1 MLDSDDPGL
10 ASRSLERHVLGGV
23 RYALL
28 RVDRRLRPE
37 DVQLDTS
44 LIDDLGLD
52 SIKLVGLSVALEDAF
67 DISDFPM
74 QDWSDEEAQ
83 RTGGRFT
90 VASLVTACLR
100 CVQARGGT

>member
-1 MLDSDDPGL
+1 MLDSEDPGL
-10 ASRSLERHVLGGV
+10 ASRSLERRILGGV
-23 RYALL
+23 RHALL

-37 DVQLDTS
+37 DIQLDTS

-52 SIKLVGLSVALEDAF
+52 SIKLVGLSIALEESF
-67 DISDFPM
+67 DISEFPM

-83 RTGGRFT
+83 RIGGRFT

-100 CVQARGGT
+100 CVRARGGT